1 MLHSMA
7 EMIKNQRPLST
18 VIISQHTQ
26 YVQFFQTCLP
36 HLFLYLQMR
45 QKTKNIHSSKC
56 TDRYKQKKHLTDSR
70 PLFHHKSCC
79 IYQRRQH
86 KAAPS
91 VSVLAFLLSSHMPF
105 LTSYLP
111 HTAIFSAYLISL
123 SKTRKESKYRG
134 DTRSETP
141 SYIYVSNSAAE
152 NVISF
157 CK

>member
-1 MLHSMA
+1 MPNKKACDLRPTLFTK
-7 EMIKNQRPLST
+7 KNLKQKDARHAPFHDETMRNQKSSCL
-18 VIISQHTQ
+18 IISQQ
-26 YVQFFQTCLP
+26 PVSVQTTLP
-36 HLFLYLQMR
+36 Q
-45 QKTKNIHSSKC
+45 
-56 TDRYKQKKHLTDSR
+56 HLTDSR

-91 VSVLAFLLSSHMPF
+91 VSVLVFLLSSHMPF

-134 DTRSETP
+134 NTRSEIP

>member
-1 MLHSMA
+1 MR
-7 EMIKNQRPLST
+7 NQKSSCL
-18 VIISQHTQ
+18 IISQQ
-26 YVQFFQTCLP
+26 PVSVQTTLPGFP

-86 KAAPS
+86 KAALS
-91 VSVLAFLLSSHMPF
+91 VSVLPFLLSSHMPF

-111 HTAIFSAYLISL
+111 HTAVFSAHLISL
-123 SKTRKESKYRG
+123 SKTRKESKYNG
-134 DTRSETP
+134 NTRSETP